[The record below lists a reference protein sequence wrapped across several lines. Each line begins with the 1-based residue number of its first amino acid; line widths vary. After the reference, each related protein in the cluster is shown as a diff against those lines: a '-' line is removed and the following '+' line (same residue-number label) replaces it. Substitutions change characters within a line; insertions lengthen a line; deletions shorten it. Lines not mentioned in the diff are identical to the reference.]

1 MGSARG
7 GRPKPHTGLL
17 TRAPHRCQATPDPRG
32 FLTAMDRVL
41 FLSVG
46 PSIKPR
52 GSGVP
57 ASKLGLPTAV
67 GHWLTKG
74 RRVTRRLGR
83 TAETSALRLTK
94 PRVMLPSRS
103 PP

>member
-17 TRAPHRCQATPDPRG
+17 TRAPHRCQATPAPRG

-57 ASKLGLPTAV
+57 ASKHGLPTAV
-67 GHWLTKG
+67 GHWLHEGPAPK
-74 RRVTRRLGR
+74 RRLLGEA
-83 TAETSALRLTK
+83 AETSALYGRK
-94 PRVMLPSRS
+94 PRAMLLA
-103 PP
+103 